1 MPIRTFGGVLNPI
14 KTEVLQPSAGTSGSF
29 TFSRNWKRYLFWLD
43 KQLFDYPES
52 AGNYEHSFVKRF
64 SLNIETLIAVT
75 YDGIRLLTPVKTENS
90 VIAFVKTS
98 TSAGVLYET
107 IGSLRIIDGD
117 LYFRDNELTKS
128 FSLEFIEKQVNG
140 V

>member
-14 KTEVLQPSAGTSGSF
+14 KTEVLQPNAGTSGLF
-29 TFSRNWKRYLFWLD
+29 KFSKSWRQYLFWLD

-52 AGNYEHSFVKRF
+52 DGNYEYSFVKRF

-90 VIAFVKTS
+90 RIDFVKAS
-98 TSAGVLYET
+98 TSAGVLHET
-107 IGSLRIIDGD
+107 IDSLWIIDGD

-128 FSLEFIEKQVNG
+128 FSLEFIEK
-140 V
+140 